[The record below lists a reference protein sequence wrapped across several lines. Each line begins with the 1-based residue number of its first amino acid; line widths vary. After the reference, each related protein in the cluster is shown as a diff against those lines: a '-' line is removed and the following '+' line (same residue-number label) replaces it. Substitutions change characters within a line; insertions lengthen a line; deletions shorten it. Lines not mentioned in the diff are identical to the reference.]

1 MELNDVKAYLRIDD
15 DADDTVLELMMQA
28 AEEYIQDAV
37 GWCDLT
43 YPKMKL
49 LYFLILQ
56 DFYENRVLVVKE
68 ADRQRL
74 TQVAS
79 SMILQ
84 LQLEGQMKEEADGHR
99 ETE

>member
-15 DADDTVLELMMQA
+15 DADDPVLEMMMQA

-43 YPKMKL
+43 NPKMKL
-49 LYFLILQ
+49 LYFLLLQ

-79 SMILQ
+79 SILLQ
-84 LQLEGQMKEEADGHR
+84 LQLEGPGTEETGGHR

>member
-84 LQLEGQMKEEADGHR
+84 MQMEGQGKEETGGYR
-99 ETE
+99 EIE

>member
-43 YPKMKL
+43 RPKMKL
-49 LYFLILQ
+49 LYFLLLQ

-79 SMILQ
+79 SIILQ
-84 LQLEGQMKEEADGHR
+84 LQLEGPAKEETGGYR
-99 ETE
+99 EIE